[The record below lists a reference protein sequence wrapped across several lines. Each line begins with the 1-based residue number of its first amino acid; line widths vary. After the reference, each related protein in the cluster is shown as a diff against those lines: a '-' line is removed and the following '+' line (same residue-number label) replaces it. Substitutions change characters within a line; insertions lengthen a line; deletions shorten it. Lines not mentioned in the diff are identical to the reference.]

1 MSWEFAIGVLS
12 MFPEFSGV
20 FGDHCV
26 LHLSKTNP
34 KGVVGNG
41 CCGARVLTFL
51 RTRSERKILSEMGPF
66 SAGTPMPS
74 ECMYAPA
81 DPTVN
86 SGHDFYWAFFC
97 SACQVSAKESCKKGV
112 VVTRSPLVSDASG
125 FPFLKAQMRG
135 LRGAPVGLVWAYL
148 DVLNYALTALPVEG
162 EALMYVTWI
171 RGHAG
176 ANFNQ
181 GCSNIRRLK
190 MPIVGEWCPRWS
202 RCERRT
208 GMPQFSSLMWP
219 VAGTLSNRRPR
230 SSPVAPVVGIF
241 WRSALLKSMDVC
253 DLGDFLLLA
262 SC

>member
-1 MSWEFAIGVLS
+1 MV
-12 MFPEFSGV
+12 
-20 FGDHCV
+20 
-26 LHLSKTNP
+26 T
-34 KGVVGNG
+34 
-41 CCGARVLTFL
+41 LT
-51 RTRSERKILSEMGPF
+51 RTS
-66 SAGTPMPS
+66 
-74 ECMYAPA
+74 
-81 DPTVN
+81 
-86 SGHDFYWAFFC
+86 
-97 SACQVSAKESCKKGV
+97 
-112 VVTRSPLVSDASG
+112 TR
-125 FPFLKAQMRG
+125 
-135 LRGAPVGLVWAYL
+135 
-148 DVLNYALTALPVEG
+148 

-262 SC
+262 SLGWAMLCLSELLFAILCGGRCQHPILAHRLPTGGLPTKARDTIHHPAIKGERGVTEPRAIGEEHGPPRKAEESHQKNRRTRNPENDGVGTVALFITESPKHRKVPNMGL